1 MSKEMSQF
9 QKYIFK
15 SRYARWVPDKKRRE
29 TWEETVARYITFMA
43 ERLPENCRE
52 EISKELRDAIYNME
66 IMPSMRA
73 LMTAGKALE
82 MDEIAAY
89 NCSYVAVDDQR
100 AFDEAMYILMCGVGV
115 GFSVERQQVNQL
127 PTVAENFYS
136 EDTTIKVKDSKIG
149 WATALRQLIS
159 LLYGGLIPKWDMS
172 SVRPAGAVLKTFG
185 GRASGPEPLDRL
197 FRFTVELF
205 KGAAGRKLTS
215 LECHD
220 LVCMIADIVV
230 CGGVRRSA
238 LISLS
243 NLSDDRMRGAKSGQW
258 WIDNPQRMLAN
269 NSAVYTEKPGVGVFM
284 KEWLALYESKSGERG
299 IFNRES
305 ARKHIAR
312 AGRRKHKDIEFGVN
326 PCGEII
332 LRPCGLCNLTEVVA
346 RPEDTRITLLEKV
359 RKAVILGTLQSTLT
373 GFRYVRKIWQTNA
386 EEERLLGVSLTGIM
400 DNKLLSGMDDG
411 VGRVIK
417 ATDDAG
423 NEVHIRLSKFLD
435 ELREY
440 AIAVNKE
447 WAEKL
452 GINQSVAVTCVK
464 PSGTVSRLVNS
475 SPGLHASHG
484 EFLLMAVRDD
494 NKNSTCQFMKSVGV
508 AWEPEVNKPN
518 DMTVFYFPVKS
529 PKGAIIRDTLSAIQ
543 QLELYLTYKDH
554 WTEHNPSCTVYV
566 KEGEWLDVA
575 AWVLKHFDQ
584 IGGVAFLPHTN
595 HIYKQ
600 APYTQLS
607 EAEYN
612 ERVSKMPNIDWEKLA
627 EFESEDFTT
636 SSQEIACSGGQCEVL

>member
-1 MSKEMSQF
+1 MKEMSQF
-9 QKYIFK
+9 QQYIFK
-15 SRYARWVPDKKRRE
+15 SRYARWASDKKRRE
-29 TWEETVARYITFMA
+29 DWGEAVDRYVNFMA
-43 ERLPENCRE
+43 TRIPKACRE
-52 EISKELRDAIYNME
+52 EVKQELATAIYNME

-82 MDEIAAY
+82 NDEIAAY
-89 NCSYVAVDDQR
+89 NCSYMAIDDQR
-100 AFDEAMYILMCGVGV
+100 ALDEAVYILMCGVGD
-115 GFSVERQQVNQL
+115 GFSVERQHINQL
-127 PTVAENFYS
+127 PTVAENFYT

-149 WATALRQLIS
+149 WATAFRQLVS
-159 LLYGGLIPKWDMS
+159 MLYGGIIPKWDLS
-172 SVRPAGAVLKTFG
+172 AVRPAGAVLNTFG

-220 LVCMIADIVV
+220 LLCMIADVVV

-258 WIDNPQRMLAN
+258 WIENPQRMLAN
-269 NSAVYTEKPGVGVFM
+269 NSVVYTEKPGVGIFM

-305 ARKHIAR
+305 ARKHVAL
-312 AGRRKHKDIEFGVN
+312 AGRRKFKDIEFGVN

-332 LRPCGLCNLTEVVA
+332 LRPSGLCNLTEVVV
-346 RPEDTRITLLEKV
+346 RPEDTRKTLLEKV
-359 RKAVILGTLQSTLT
+359 RKATILGTLQSTLT
-373 GFRYVRKIWQTNA
+373 NFRYLRKVWKTNA

-400 DNKLLSGMDDG
+400 DNKLLYTNGPELE
-411 VGRVIK
+411 K
-417 ATDDAG
+417 
-423 NEVHIRLSKFLD
+423 LLD
-435 ELREY
+435 ELRLH

-452 GINQSVAVTCVK
+452 NINQSVAVTCVK

-484 EFLLMAVRDD
+484 EFLLLAIRED
-494 NKNSTCQFMKSVGV
+494 NKNPICQFLKASGV
-508 AWEPEVNKPN
+508 PWEPEINKPN

-543 QLELYLTYKDH
+543 QLELYLTYKEH
-554 WTEHNPSCTVYV
+554 WTEHNPSCTVYI

-600 APYTQLS
+600 APYTQIS

-612 ERVSKMPNIDWEKLA
+612 DRMAKMPVVDWSGLSA
-627 EFESEDFTT
+627 LESADFTT
-636 SSQEIACSGGQCEVL
+636 SSQEIACSSGQCDIA

>member
-1 MSKEMSQF
+1 MPKEMSQF

-15 SRYARWVPDKKRRE
+15 SRYARWVPEQKRRE
-29 TWEETVARYITFMA
+29 DWLETVTRYINFMSP
-43 ERLPENCRE
+43 RIPKSCRE
-52 EISKELRDAIYNME
+52 EVTHELCEAIHNME
-66 IMPSMRA
+66 VMPSMRA

-82 MDEIAAY
+82 ADEIAGY
-89 NCSYVAVDDQR
+89 NCSYVAIDDQR
-100 AFDEAMYILMCGVGV
+100 AFDETMYILMCGVGV
-115 GFSVERQQVNQL
+115 GFSVERQAVNQL
-127 PTVAENFYS
+127 PTVAENFFN
-136 EDTTIKVKDSKIG
+136 EDTTIKIKDSKIG
-149 WATALRQLIS
+149 WATGLRQLIS
-159 LLYGGLIPKWDMS
+159 LLYGGLVPKWDTS
-172 SVRPAGAVLKTFG
+172 AVRPAGSVLKTFG

-220 LVCMIADIVV
+220 LVCMVADVVV

-258 WIDNPQRMLAN
+258 WIENPQRMLAN

-305 ARKHIAR
+305 ARKHLALS
-312 AGRRKHKDIEFGVN
+312 GRRKHKDVEFGVN

-346 RPEDTRITLLEKV
+346 RPADTRRTLMEKV

-373 GFRYVRKIWQTNA
+373 SFRYVRKVWQTNA

-400 DNKLLSGMDDG
+400 DNKLLSTNGPELASLLDD
-411 VGRVIK
+411 
-417 ATDDAG
+417 
-423 NEVHIRLSKFLD
+423 
-435 ELREY
+435 LREH
-440 AIAVNKE
+440 AVAVNKE

-452 GINQSVAVTCVK
+452 RINQSVAVTCVK

-484 EFLLMAVRDD
+484 EFLVLAVRDD
-494 NKNSTCQFMKSVGV
+494 NKNPICKFLKNVGV
-508 AWEPEVNKPN
+508 PWEPEATKPN
-518 DMTVFYFPVKS
+518 DMSVFYFPVAS
-529 PKGAIIRDTLSAIQ
+529 PAGAVIRDTLSAVQ
-543 QLELYLTYKDH
+543 QLELYLTYKEH

-600 APYTQLS
+600 APYTQIT
-607 EAEYN
+607 EAEYKD
-612 ERVSKMPNIDWEKLA
+612 RLAKMPTIDWAGLA
-627 EFESEDFTT
+627 ALESEDFTV
-636 SSQEIACSGGQCEVL
+636 SSQEIACSSGQCDIA